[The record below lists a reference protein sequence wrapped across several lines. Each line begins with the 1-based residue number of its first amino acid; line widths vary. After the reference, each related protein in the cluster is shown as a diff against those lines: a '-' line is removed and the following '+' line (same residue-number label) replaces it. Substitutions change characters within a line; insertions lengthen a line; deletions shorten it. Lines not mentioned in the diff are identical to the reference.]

1 MDCGSDN
8 CLFDM
13 VVHRC
18 HSKKKSN
25 QRRYGF
31 IETIILLVVSFYA
44 CFIVEYILKMQA
56 TINQIASYDNK
67 VVVAIFEDLK
77 KLPLVLGFTFLFL
90 LIFGYKIY
98 KNMNMIFKQDILQFA
113 MRVKNIY
120 PKVLD
125 LLGLQKKK

>member
-1 MDCGSDN
+1 
-8 CLFDM
+8 
-13 VVHRC
+13 
-18 HSKKKSN
+18 
-25 QRRYGF
+25 
-31 IETIILLVVSFYA
+31 
-44 CFIVEYILKMQA
+44 MQA

-67 VVVAIFEDLK
+67 VVVDIFEGLK

-113 MRVKNIY
+113 MKVKNIY

>member
-1 MDCGSDN
+1 
-8 CLFDM
+8 M
-13 VVHRC
+13 VVHGYHC
-18 HSKKKSN
+18 KKKSN

-67 VVVAIFEDLK
+67 VVVDIFEGLK

-98 KNMNMIFKQDILQFA
+98 KNMNLIFKQDILQFA
-113 MRVKNIY
+113 MKVKNIY

-125 LLGLQKKK
+125 LLGLQKKQK